1 MSGLLGKWIVKA
13 PGGHRGKARTR
24 KGEGKCGQVFILVL
38 SLSRCTIVRN
48 TGLSCSGSQLKASSI
63 CTSTQH
69 TSTMAHRVPHFIAN
83 FFVYETAKSVV
94 VKSWSVGII
103 NRVVQLLIIL
113 YFICWVFMHEK
124 GYQQRDT
131 GIESAVMTKVKG
143 LGRFNNR
150 VMDVADYVAPSQ
162 GGSSF
167 SVITSMVIT
176 ANQKQG
182 RCPETDHKFK
192 CTTDDDCMKKL
203 GSNLGN
209 GIITGLCLNNNNET
223 KGWCE
228 IEGWCPAED
237 DNVSEKPMK
246 EVENFTIFIKNS
258 IRFPLFN
265 VTRGNFP
272 SILNKSYIQSC
283 HYDSV
288 DNPFC
293 PIFKVG
299 DILRQINQSV
309 DSITDKGGEIGIN
322 INWNCNLDYNV
333 MYCNPNYF
341 FTRLDAAFKNSVAS
355 KGYNFRFAKYYQSED
370 GTEYRTLHKAKAIR
384 FDIIVSG
391 NAGKFST
398 VPFLI
403 NLVAAFTSVG
413 LATVLCDIILL
424 NFHKGADKYK
434 AKKFEEVSAVVSV
447 SANNRLYMGSQMS
460 IKTLEKRSNDSGT
473 FSYGRQDPSFQ

>member
-1 MSGLLGKWIVKA
+1 
-13 PGGHRGKARTR
+13 
-24 KGEGKCGQVFILVL
+24 
-38 SLSRCTIVRN
+38 
-48 TGLSCSGSQLKASSI
+48 
-63 CTSTQH
+63 
-69 TSTMAHRVPHFIAN
+69 MAHRVPRFITD

-124 GYQQRDT
+124 GHQQRDT
-131 GIESAVMTKVKG
+131 GIESAVMSKVKG
-143 LGRFNNR
+143 LGKFNNR
-150 VMDVADYVAPSQ
+150 VMDVADYVVPSQ

-176 ANQKQG
+176 ANQTQG
-182 RCPETDHKFK
+182 RCPETDPKFK
-192 CTTDDDCMKKL
+192 CTTDDECMAKL

-209 GIITGLCLNNNNET
+209 GIITGTCLNNNNET
-223 KGWCE
+223 TGWCE

-237 DNVSEKPMK
+237 DTVSGKPMK
-246 EVENFTIFIKNS
+246 EVENFTIFVKNS

-272 SILNKSYIQSC
+272 SSLNQSYIQSC

-288 DNPFC
+288 DDPFC

-299 DILRQINQSV
+299 DILRHINQSF

-322 INWNCNLDYNV
+322 INWKCNLDYNV

-341 FTRLDAAFKNSVAS
+341 FTRLDAAFKNSAAS

-370 GTEYRTLHKAKAIR
+370 GTEHRTLHKAKAIR
-384 FDIIVSG
+384 FEIIVSG
-391 NAGKFST
+391 NVGRLYSPKCYK
-398 VPFLI
+398 
-403 NLVAAFTSVG
+403 AAYVTYG
-413 LATVLCDIILL
+413 LATVFCDIILL
-424 NFHKGADKYK
+424 NFHKGADEYK
-434 AKKFEEVSAVVSV
+434 AKKFEEVSGIVSE
-447 SANNRLYMGSQMS
+447 SANNRLYEGSQMS
-460 IKTLEKRSNDSGT
+460 LKALEKRSNDSGT
-473 FSYGRQDPSFQ
+473 FSIGRQDPSNQ

>member
-1 MSGLLGKWIVKA
+1 MNTKRGGKMW
-13 PGGHRGKARTR
+13 
-24 KGEGKCGQVFILVL
+24 
-38 SLSRCTIVRN
+38 S
-48 TGLSCSGSQLKASSI
+48 
-63 CTSTQH
+63 
-69 TSTMAHRVPHFIAN
+69 RVPRFITD

-124 GYQQRDT
+124 GHQQRDT
-131 GIESAVMTKVKG
+131 GIESAVMSKVKG
-143 LGRFNNR
+143 LGKFNNR
-150 VMDVADYVAPSQ
+150 VMDVADYVVPSQ

-176 ANQKQG
+176 ANQTQG
-182 RCPETDHKFK
+182 RCPETDPKFK
-192 CTTDDDCMKKL
+192 CTTDDECMAKL

-209 GIITGLCLNNNNET
+209 GTCLNNNNET
-223 KGWCE
+223 TGWCE

-237 DNVSEKPMK
+237 DTVSGKPMK
-246 EVENFTIFIKNS
+246 EVENFTIFVKNS

-272 SILNKSYIQSC
+272 SSLNQSYIQSC

-288 DNPFC
+288 DDPFC

-299 DILRQINQSV
+299 DILRHINQSF

-322 INWNCNLDYNV
+322 INWKCNLDYNV

-341 FTRLDAAFKNSVAS
+341 FTRLDAAFKNSAAS

-370 GTEYRTLHKAKAIR
+370 GTEHRTLHKAKAIR
-384 FDIIVSG
+384 FEIIVSG

-413 LATVLCDIILL
+413 LATVFCDIILL
-424 NFHKGADKYK
+424 NFHKGADEYK
-434 AKKFEEVSAVVSV
+434 AKKFEEVSGIVSE
-447 SANNRLYMGSQMS
+447 SANNRLYEGSQMS
-460 IKTLEKRSNDSGT
+460 LKALEKRSNDSGT
-473 FSYGRQDPSFQ
+473 FSIGRQDPSNQ

>member
-1 MSGLLGKWIVKA
+1 
-13 PGGHRGKARTR
+13 
-24 KGEGKCGQVFILVL
+24 
-38 SLSRCTIVRN
+38 
-48 TGLSCSGSQLKASSI
+48 
-63 CTSTQH
+63 
-69 TSTMAHRVPHFIAN
+69 MAHRVLHFIAD

-124 GYQQRDT
+124 GHQQRDT
-131 GIESAVMTKVKG
+131 GIESAVMSKVKG
-143 LGRFNNR
+143 LGKFNNR
-150 VMDVADYVAPSQ
+150 VMDVADYVVPSQ

-176 ANQKQG
+176 ANQTQG
-182 RCPETDHKFK
+182 RCPETDPKFK
-192 CTTDDDCMKKL
+192 CTTDDECMAKL

-209 GIITGLCLNNNNET
+209 GIITGTCLNNNNET
-223 KGWCE
+223 TGWCE

-237 DNVSEKPMK
+237 DTVSGKPMK
-246 EVENFTIFIKNS
+246 EVENFTIFVKNS
-258 IRFPLFN
+258 IRFPMFN

-272 SILNKSYIQSC
+272 SSLNQSYIQSC

-288 DNPFC
+288 DDPFC

-299 DILRQINQSV
+299 DILRHINQSF
-309 DSITDKGGEIGIN
+309 DSITDKVGPFSLLV
-322 INWNCNLDYNV
+322 WKCNLDYNV

-341 FTRLDAAFKNSVAS
+341 FTRLDAAFKNSAAS

-370 GTEYRTLHKAKAIR
+370 GTEHRTLHKAKAIR
-384 FDIIVSG
+384 FEIIVSG

-413 LATVLCDIILL
+413 LATVFCDIILL
-424 NFHKGADKYK
+424 NFHKGADEYK
-434 AKKFEEVSAVVSV
+434 AKKFEEVPEFPD
-447 SANNRLYMGSQMS
+447 SANNRLYEGSQMS
-460 IKTLEKRSNDSGT
+460 LKALEKRSNDSGT
-473 FSYGRQDPSFQ
+473 FSIGRQDPSNQ